1 MRKLTFAQATLEAM
15 AEEMK
20 KDDKVYVI
28 GEDIARQGGVF
39 GQFKGLSQEFPGRVI
54 DSPISETFIIGGGV
68 GAALGV
74 SNFSENPDMA
84 VEFVKFLLSRDE
96 MVSMYTKNTAIPIR
110 TDITA
115 ADIGRTD
122 DPYFAQ
128 AVEMAGGL
136 YFWPDNCLSADVV
149 NIYCSLPCQVLVGNM
164 SLDELTRAMDDAQ
177 LD

>member
-1 MRKLTFAQATLEAM
+1 MSRFYRRLQPAQPLVWLRCDA
-15 AEEMK
+15 
-20 KDDKVYVI
+20 DGCV
-28 GEDIARQGGVF
+28 
-39 GQFKGLSQEFPGRVI
+39 
-54 DSPISETFIIGGGV
+54 
-68 GAALGV
+68 
-74 SNFSENPDMA
+74 
-84 VEFVKFLLSRDE
+84 
-96 MVSMYTKNTAIPIR
+96 PIR

>member
-1 MRKLTFAQATLEAM
+1 M
-15 AEEMK
+15 
-20 KDDKVYVI
+20 
-28 GEDIARQGGVF
+28 
-39 GQFKGLSQEFPGRVI
+39 
-54 DSPISETFIIGGGV
+54 
-68 GAALGV
+68 

>member
-1 MRKLTFAQATLEAM
+1 MDAW
-15 AEEMK
+15 
-20 KDDKVYVI
+20 
-28 GEDIARQGGVF
+28 
-39 GQFKGLSQEFPGRVI
+39 
-54 DSPISETFIIGGGV
+54 
-68 GAALGV
+68 
-74 SNFSENPDMA
+74 
-84 VEFVKFLLSRDE
+84 
-96 MVSMYTKNTAIPIR
+96 IPIR

-177 LD
+177 ID

>member
-1 MRKLTFAQATLEAM
+1 
-15 AEEMK
+15 
-20 KDDKVYVI
+20 
-28 GEDIARQGGVF
+28 
-39 GQFKGLSQEFPGRVI
+39 
-54 DSPISETFIIGGGV
+54 
-68 GAALGV
+68 
-74 SNFSENPDMA
+74 MA

-164 SLDELTRAMDDAQ
+164 SLDELTRQWTTHSLTDGKCEALCRAAQ
-177 LD
+177 IHGHPQRSALRVIESRGEP